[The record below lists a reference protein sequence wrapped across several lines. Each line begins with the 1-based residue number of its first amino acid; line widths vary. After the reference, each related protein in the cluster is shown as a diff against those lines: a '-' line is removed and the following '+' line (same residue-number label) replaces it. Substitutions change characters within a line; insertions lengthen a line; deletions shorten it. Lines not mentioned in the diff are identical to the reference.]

1 MPKKLFTMQK
11 HKLTKIVATI
21 SDRRCDVDFIRQ
33 LFEAGMNVAR
43 INTAHAEFEATRKMI
58 ANIRSVSK
66 TIAILIDTKGPE
78 IRTTDAADGFE
89 VKAGEFVYFL
99 GDTDKICENGM
110 IYVNRKGFEN
120 DVPLGKKILIDDG
133 DIAFETVA
141 RDENGLKCKV
151 LNSGKI
157 KSRKSVNV
165 PGVPINLPALSEKD
179 KKFIKLAVEED
190 ITFIAHSFVRCKED
204 VLCIQKILDKYN
216 SKIKIIAKIENQQGV
231 DNIDEILDHAYGIM
245 IARGDLGIEIEAE
258 RIPAIQKELNR
269 KAIDH
274 LKPVIVATQMLHTM
288 ISNPRPTRAE
298 VSDVANAIYDGAD
311 AVMLSGETAS
321 GQYPVEAVK
330 TMSKIALEVEHIKEK
345 LKENTHPVHVKSEIS
360 EFLSKTAVHASVELD
375 AKCIIADSFSGTT
388 IRNLAAYRGAKPI
401 YAMCYNENVIRELA
415 LSYGVYAHGV
425 KLNRSADDFIQSSVS
440 FVLNKGF
447 AEIDDK
453 VVLLAGSFGKG
464 NSATLIEVNYCC
476 NLVKRY

>member
-1 MPKKLFTMQK
+1 MKVQ
-11 HKLTKIVATI
+11 KLTKIVATI
-21 SDRRCDVDFIRQ
+21 SDRRCDVDFIRS
-33 LFEAGMNVAR
+33 LYDAGMNVAR
-43 INTAHAEFEATRKMI
+43 INTAHADFDATRQMI
-58 ANIRSVSK
+58 ANIRSVSNS
-66 TIAILIDTKGPE
+66 IAILIDTKGPE
-78 IRTTDAADGFE
+78 IRTTQASDGFAVNE
-89 VKAGEFVYFL
+89 GDTVYFAGSL
-99 GDTDKICENGM
+99 DKECGDGF
-110 IYVNRKGFEN
+110 IYVNRIGFEN
-120 DVPLGKKILIDDG
+120 DVPIGKRILIDNG
-133 DIAFETVA
+133 DIAFETID

-151 LNSGKI
+151 LNSGI
-157 KSRKSVNV
+157 VKSRKSVNV
-165 PGVPINLPALSEKD
+165 PGVPIKLPSLSEKD
-179 KKFIKLAVEED
+179 KKFIQLAIEED

-204 VLCIQKILDKYN
+204 VICIQQILDEAK

-288 ISNPRPTRAE
+288 INNPRPTRAE

-330 TMSKIALEVEHIKEK
+330 TMSKIAIEVEAIKEK

-360 EFLSKTAVHASVELD
+360 EFLCKNAVHASVELD
-375 AKCIIADSFSGTT
+375 ARCIIADSFSGTT

-401 YAMCYNENVIRELA
+401 YAMCYNENVVRELA
-415 LSYGVYAHGV
+415 LSYGVVAHSV

-440 FVLNKGF
+440 FVLNKQF

>member
-1 MPKKLFTMQK
+1 MQK

-21 SDRRCDVDFIRQ
+21 SDRRCDEDFIRQ
-33 LFEAGMNVAR
+33 LYEAGMNVAR
-43 INTAHAEFEATRKMI
+43 INTAHAEFDATRKMI
-58 ANIRSVSK
+58 ANIRNVSK
-66 TIAILIDTKGPE
+66 SIAILIDTKGPE
-78 IRTTDAADGFE
+78 IRTTDSVEGFE
-89 VKAGEFVYFL
+89 VKAGDFVHFL
-99 GDTDKICENGM
+99 GDKEKICENSL
-110 IYVNRKGFEN
+110 IYVNREGFEN

-133 DIAFETVA
+133 DIAFEAVS
-141 RDENGLKCKV
+141 RDEQGLKCKV

-157 KSRKSVNV
+157 KPRKSVNV

-179 KKFIKLAVEED
+179 KKFIQLAIEED
-190 ITFIAHSFVRCKED
+190 ITFIAHSFVRSKED
-204 VLCIQKILDKYN
+204 VLCIQKILDKHN

-231 DNIDEILDHAYGIM
+231 DNIDEILDYAYGIM

-258 RIPAIQKELNR
+258 RIPAIQKELNK
-269 KAIDH
+269 KAIEH

-288 ISNPRPTRAE
+288 INNPRPTRAE

-321 GQYPVEAVK
+321 GQYPIEAVK

-401 YAMCYNENVIRELA
+401 YAMCYNENVTRELA
-415 LSYGVYAHGV
+415 LSYGVYAHSV

-440 FVLNKGF
+440 FVLNKQF

-464 NSATLIEVNYCC
+464 NSATLIEINYCC

>member
-1 MPKKLFTMQK
+1 MQK

-21 SDRRCDVDFIRQ
+21 SDRRCDIDFIRS
-33 LFEAGMNVAR
+33 LYEAGMNVAR
-43 INTAHAEFEATRKMI
+43 INTAHADFDETRKMI
-58 ANIRSVSK
+58 ANIRSVSNS
-66 TIAILIDTKGPE
+66 IAILIDTKGPE
-78 IRTTDAADGFE
+78 IRTTDAGENFE
-89 VKAGEFVYFL
+89 VKAGEFVYFV
-99 GDTDKICENGM
+99 GDTEKVCENGV
-110 IYVNRKGFEN
+110 IYVNRVGFEN
-120 DVPLGKKILIDDG
+120 DIPLGKKILIDDG
-133 DIAFETVA
+133 DIAFEA
-141 RDENGLKCKV
+141 LDRDENGLKCKV

-179 KKFIKLAVEED
+179 KKFIKLAIEED

-204 VLCIQKILDKYN
+204 VICIQKILDKHN

-231 DNIDEILDHAYGIM
+231 DNIDEILHHAYGIM

-269 KAIDH
+269 KAIEH

-288 ISNPRPTRAE
+288 INNPRPTRAE

-360 EFLSKTAVHASVELD
+360 EFLARTAVHASVDLD

-401 YAMCYNENVIRELA
+401 YAMCYNENVVRELA
-415 LSYGVYAHGV
+415 LSYGVYAHSV
-425 KLNRSADDFIQSSVS
+425 RLNRSADDFIQSSVS
-440 FVLNKGF
+440 FVLNKQF

-453 VVLLAGSFGKG
+453 VILLAGSFGKG
-464 NSATLIEVNYCC
+464 NSATLIEINYCC

>member
-1 MPKKLFTMQK
+1 MKVK
-11 HKLTKIVATI
+11 KLTKIVATI
-21 SDRRCDVDFIRQ
+21 SDRRCDVDFIRS
-33 LFEAGMNVAR
+33 LYDAGMNVAR
-43 INTAHAEFEATRKMI
+43 INTAHADFDATRQMI
-58 ANIRSVSK
+58 ANIRSVSNS
-66 TIAILIDTKGPE
+66 IAILIDTKGPE
-78 IRTTDAADGFE
+78 IRTTPGGEGID
-89 VKAGEFVYFL
+89 VKEGDFVYFAGSNDKAC
-99 GDTDKICENGM
+99 GDGH
-110 IYVNRKGFEN
+110 IYVNRIGFEN
-120 DVPLGKKILIDDG
+120 DVPFGKKILIDDG
-133 DIAFETVA
+133 DIAFETVD

-151 LNSGKI
+151 LNSGFVKP
-157 KSRKSVNV
+157 RKSVNV
-165 PGVPINLPALSEKD
+165 PGVPIKLPSLSDKD
-179 KKFIKLAVEED
+179 RKFIQLAIEED

-204 VLCIQKILDKYN
+204 VICIQQILDEQK

-274 LKPVIVATQMLHTM
+274 LKPVIVATQMLHSM
-288 ISNPRPTRAE
+288 INNPRPTRAE

-330 TMSKIALEVEHIKEK
+330 TMSKIAIEVEAIKEK

-360 EFLSKTAVHASVELD
+360 EFLCKNAVHASVELD
-375 AKCIIADSFSGTT
+375 ARCIIADSFSGTT

-401 YAMCYNENVIRELA
+401 YAMCYNENVVRELA
-415 LSYGVYAHGV
+415 LSYGVVAHSV
-425 KLNRSADDFIQSSVS
+425 RLNRSADDFIQSSVS
-440 FVLNKGF
+440 FVLNKQF

>member
-1 MPKKLFTMQK
+1 MQK

-43 INTAHAEFEATRKMI
+43 INTAHAEFDATRQMI

-66 TIAILIDTKGPE
+66 SIAILIDTKGPE

-99 GDTDKICENGM
+99 GDTDKTCENGM

-141 RDENGLKCKV
+141 RDETGLKCKV

-157 KSRKSVNV
+157 KSHKSVNV

-179 KKFIKLAVEED
+179 KKFIKLAIEED
-190 ITFIAHSFVRCKED
+190 VTFIAHSFVRCKED
-204 VLCIQKILDKYN
+204 VICIQKILDKYD

-401 YAMCYNENVIRELA
+401 YAMCYNEYVIRELA

-425 KLNRSADDFIQSSVS
+425 KLNRSADDFIQTSVS
-440 FVLNKGF
+440 FVLNKHF

>member
-1 MPKKLFTMQK
+1 MQK

-21 SDRRCDVDFIRQ
+21 SDRRCDVDFIRE

-43 INTAHAEFEATRKMI
+43 INTAHAEFEATRQMI

-66 TIAILIDTKGPE
+66 SIAILIDTKGPE
-78 IRTTDAADGFE
+78 IRTTDASDGFE
-89 VKAGEFVYFL
+89 VKAGEFVYFV
-99 GDTDKICENGM
+99 GDTDKICENGV

-133 DIAFETVA
+133 DIAFETVG
-141 RDENGLKCKV
+141 RDEQGLKCKV

-179 KKFIKLAVEED
+179 KKFIKLAIEED
-190 ITFIAHSFVRCKED
+190 VTFIAHSFVRCKED
-204 VLCIQKILDKYN
+204 VICIQKILDKYD

-288 ISNPRPTRAE
+288 INNPRPTRAE

-321 GQYPVEAVK
+321 GQYPIEAVK
-330 TMSKIALEVEHIKEK
+330 TMSKIALEVENIKEK

-401 YAMCYNENVIRELA
+401 YAMCYNEYVIRELA

-425 KLNRSADDFIQSSVS
+425 KLNRSADDFIQTSVS
-440 FVLNKGF
+440 FVLNKHF

-464 NSATLIEVNYCC
+464 NSATLIEINYCC

>member
-1 MPKKLFTMQK
+1 MKIQ
-11 HKLTKIVATI
+11 KLTKIVATI
-21 SDRRCDVDFIRQ
+21 SDRRCDVDFIRSLYQ
-33 LFEAGMNVAR
+33 AGMNVAR
-43 INTAHAEFEATRKMI
+43 INTAHADFDATRQMI
-58 ANIRSVSK
+58 ANIRSVSNS
-66 TIAILIDTKGPE
+66 IAILIDTKGPE
-78 IRTTDAADGFE
+78 IRTTSAVDGYAVTE
-89 VKAGEFVYFL
+89 GETVYFA
-99 GDTDKICENGM
+99 GSVDKECGGGY
-110 IYVNRKGFEN
+110 IYVNRVGFEN
-120 DVPLGKKILIDDG
+120 DVPLGKRILIDDG
-133 DIAFETVA
+133 DIAFEAVD

-151 LNSGKI
+151 LNSGVI
-157 KSRKSVNV
+157 KSHKSVNV
-165 PGVPINLPALSEKD
+165 PGVPIKLPSLSEKD
-179 KKFIKLAVEED
+179 RKFIQLAIEED
-190 ITFIAHSFVRCKED
+190 ITFIAHSFVRSKED
-204 VLCIQKILDKYN
+204 VMCIQEILDAAQ

-258 RIPAIQKELNR
+258 RIPAIQKELNK
-269 KAIDH
+269 KAIEH

-288 ISNPRPTRAE
+288 INNPRPTRAE

-321 GQYPVEAVK
+321 GHYPVEAVK
-330 TMSKIALEVEHIKEK
+330 TMSKIAIEVEAIKEK

-360 EFLSKTAVHASVELD
+360 EFLCKTAVHASVELD
-375 AKCIIADSFSGTT
+375 ARCIIADSFSGTT

-401 YAMCYNENVIRELA
+401 YAMCYNENVVRELA
-415 LSYGVYAHGV
+415 LSYGVVAHSV
-425 KLNRSADDFIQSSVS
+425 RLNRSADDFIQSSVS
-440 FVLNKGF
+440 FVLNKQF

>member
-1 MPKKLFTMQK
+1 MQK

-43 INTAHAEFEATRKMI
+43 INTAHAEFDATRQMI

-66 TIAILIDTKGPE
+66 SIAILIDTKGPE

-99 GDTDKICENGM
+99 GDTDKTCENGM

-179 KKFIKLAVEED
+179 KKFIKLAIEED
-190 ITFIAHSFVRCKED
+190 VTFIAHSFVRCKED
-204 VLCIQKILDKYN
+204 VICIQKILDKYD

-321 GQYPVEAVK
+321 GQYPIEAVK

-401 YAMCYNENVIRELA
+401 YAMCYNEYVIRELA

-425 KLNRSADDFIQSSVS
+425 KLNRSADDFIQTSVS
-440 FVLNKGF
+440 FVLNKHF

>member
-1 MPKKLFTMQK
+1 MKVK
-11 HKLTKIVATI
+11 KLTKIVATI
-21 SDRRCDVDFIRQ
+21 SDRRCDVDFIRS
-33 LFEAGMNVAR
+33 LYDAGMNVAR
-43 INTAHAEFEATRKMI
+43 INTAHADFDATRQMI
-58 ANIRSVSK
+58 ANIRSVSNS
-66 TIAILIDTKGPE
+66 IAILIDTKGPE
-78 IRTTDAADGFE
+78 IRTTQAGDGFAVNE
-89 VKAGEFVYFL
+89 GDTVYFAGSL
-99 GDTDKICENGM
+99 DKECGDGF
-110 IYVNRKGFEN
+110 IYVNRIGFEN
-120 DVPLGKKILIDDG
+120 DVPFGKRILIDDG
-133 DIAFETVA
+133 DIAFETVD

-151 LNSGKI
+151 LNSGI
-157 KSRKSVNV
+157 VKSRKSVNV
-165 PGVPINLPALSEKD
+165 PGVPIKLPSLSEKD
-179 KKFIKLAVEED
+179 KKFIQLAIEED

-204 VLCIQKILDKYN
+204 VICIQQILDEAK

-288 ISNPRPTRAE
+288 INNPRPTRAE

-330 TMSKIALEVEHIKEK
+330 TMSKIAIEVEAIKEK

-360 EFLSKTAVHASVELD
+360 EFLCKNAVHASVELD
-375 AKCIIADSFSGTT
+375 ARCIIADSFSGTT

-401 YAMCYNENVIRELA
+401 YAMCYNENVVRELA
-415 LSYGVYAHGV
+415 LSYGVVAHSV

-440 FVLNKGF
+440 FVLNKQF

>member
-1 MPKKLFTMQK
+1 
-11 HKLTKIVATI
+11 
-21 SDRRCDVDFIRQ
+21 
-33 LFEAGMNVAR
+33 
-43 INTAHAEFEATRKMI
+43 
-58 ANIRSVSK
+58 
-66 TIAILIDTKGPE
+66 
-78 IRTTDAADGFE
+78 RTTQAGDGFAVTE
-89 VKAGEFVYFL
+89 GEFVYFVGSL
-99 GDTDKICENGM
+99 DKECGDGK
-110 IYVNRKGFEN
+110 IYVNRIGFEN
-120 DVPLGKKILIDDG
+120 DVPFGKKILIDDG
-133 DIAFETVA
+133 DIAFETVD

-151 LNSGKI
+151 LNSGVV

-165 PGVPINLPALSEKD
+165 PGVPIKLPSLSEKD
-179 KKFIKLAVEED
+179 KKFIQLAIEED

-204 VLCIQKILDKYN
+204 VICIQQILDESK

-288 ISNPRPTRAE
+288 INNPRPTRAE

-330 TMSKIALEVEHIKEK
+330 TMSKIAMEVEAIKEK

-360 EFLSKTAVHASVELD
+360 EFLCKNAVHASVELD
-375 AKCIIADSFSGTT
+375 ARCIIADSFSGTT

-401 YAMCYNENVIRELA
+401 YAMCYNENVVRELA
-415 LSYGVYAHGV
+415 LSYGVVAHSV
-425 KLNRSADDFIQSSVS
+425 RLNRSADDFIQSSVS
-440 FVLNKGF
+440 FVLNKQF

>member
-1 MPKKLFTMQK
+1 MQK

-21 SDRRCDVDFIRQ
+21 SDRRCDIDFIRS
-33 LFEAGMNVAR
+33 LYEAGMNVAR
-43 INTAHAEFEATRKMI
+43 INTAHADFDETRKMI
-58 ANIRSVSK
+58 ANIRSVSNS
-66 TIAILIDTKGPE
+66 IAILIDTKGPE
-78 IRTTDAADGFE
+78 IRTTDAGENFE
-89 VKAGEFVYFL
+89 VKAGEFVYFV
-99 GDTDKICENGM
+99 GDTEKVCENGV
-110 IYVNRKGFEN
+110 IYVNRVGFEN
-120 DVPLGKKILIDDG
+120 DIPLGKKILIDDG
-133 DIAFETVA
+133 DIAFEA
-141 RDENGLKCKV
+141 LDRDENGLKCKV
-151 LNSGKI
+151 LNNGKI

-179 KKFIKLAVEED
+179 KKFIKLAIEED
-190 ITFIAHSFVRCKED
+190 ITFIAHSFVRSKED
-204 VLCIQKILDKYN
+204 VICIQKILDNHN

-231 DNIDEILDHAYGIM
+231 DNIDEILHHAYGIM

-269 KAIDH
+269 KAIEH

-288 ISNPRPTRAE
+288 INNPRPTRAE

-360 EFLSKTAVHASVELD
+360 EFLARTAVHASVDLD

-401 YAMCYNENVIRELA
+401 YAMCYNENVVRELA
-415 LSYGVYAHGV
+415 LSYGVYAHSV
-425 KLNRSADDFIQSSVS
+425 RLNRSADDFIQSSVS
-440 FVLNKGF
+440 FVLNKQF

-453 VVLLAGSFGKG
+453 VILLAGSFGKG
-464 NSATLIEVNYCC
+464 NSATLIEINYCC

>member
-1 MPKKLFTMQK
+1 MQK

-21 SDRRCDVDFIRQ
+21 SDRRCDIDFIRS
-33 LFEAGMNVAR
+33 LYEAGMNVAR
-43 INTAHAEFEATRKMI
+43 INTAHADFDETRKMI
-58 ANIRSVSK
+58 ANIRSVSNS
-66 TIAILIDTKGPE
+66 IAILIDTKGPE
-78 IRTTDAADGFE
+78 IRTTDAGENFE
-89 VKAGEFVYFL
+89 VKAGEFVYFV
-99 GDTDKICENGM
+99 GDTEKVCENGV
-110 IYVNRKGFEN
+110 IYVNRVGFEN
-120 DVPLGKKILIDDG
+120 DIPLGKKILIDDG
-133 DIAFETVA
+133 DIAFEA
-141 RDENGLKCKV
+141 LDRDENGLKCKV
-151 LNSGKI
+151 LNNGKI

-179 KKFIKLAVEED
+179 KKFIKLAIEED
-190 ITFIAHSFVRCKED
+190 ITFIAHSFVRSKED
-204 VLCIQKILDKYN
+204 VICIQKILDKHN

-231 DNIDEILDHAYGIM
+231 DNIDEILHHAYGIM

-269 KAIDH
+269 KAIEH

-288 ISNPRPTRAE
+288 INNPRPTRAE

-360 EFLSKTAVHASVELD
+360 EFLARTAVHASVDLD

-401 YAMCYNENVIRELA
+401 YAMCYNENVVRELA
-415 LSYGVYAHGV
+415 LSYGVYAHSV
-425 KLNRSADDFIQSSVS
+425 RLNRSADDFIQSSVS
-440 FVLNKGF
+440 FVLNKQF

-453 VVLLAGSFGKG
+453 VILLAGSFGKG
-464 NSATLIEVNYCC
+464 NSATLIEINYCC

>member
-1 MPKKLFTMQK
+1 MKVQ
-11 HKLTKIVATI
+11 KLTKIVATI
-21 SDRRCDVDFIRQ
+21 SDRRCDVDFIRS
-33 LFEAGMNVAR
+33 LYEAGMNVAR
-43 INTAHAEFEATRKMI
+43 INTAHADFDATRQMI
-58 ANIRSVSK
+58 ANIRSVSNS
-66 TIAILIDTKGPE
+66 IAILIDTKGPE
-78 IRTTDAADGFE
+78 IRTTHTGEGFAVNEGDMVYFAGSQDKPCGDGF
-89 VKAGEFVYFL
+89 V
-99 GDTDKICENGM
+99 
-110 IYVNRKGFEN
+110 YVNRIGFEN
-120 DVPLGKKILIDDG
+120 DVPFGKKILIDDG
-133 DIAFETVA
+133 DIAFETVD

-151 LNSGKI
+151 LNTGFVRP
-157 KSRKSVNV
+157 RKSVNV
-165 PGVPINLPALSEKD
+165 PGVAIKLPSLSEKD
-179 KKFIKLAVEED
+179 KKFILLAIEED

-204 VLCIQKILDKYN
+204 VMCIQEILDAAK

-258 RIPAIQKELNR
+258 RIPAIQKELNK
-269 KAIDH
+269 KAIEH

-288 ISNPRPTRAE
+288 INNPRPTRAE

-330 TMSKIALEVEHIKEK
+330 TMSKIALEVEAIKEK

-360 EFLSKTAVHASVELD
+360 EFLCKNAVHASVELD
-375 AKCIIADSFSGTT
+375 ARCIIADSFSGTT

-401 YAMCYNENVIRELA
+401 YAMCYNENVVRELA
-415 LSYGVYAHGV
+415 LSYGVVAHSV
-425 KLNRSADDFIQSSVS
+425 RLNRSADDFIQSSVS
-440 FVLNKGF
+440 FVLNKQF

>member
-1 MPKKLFTMQK
+1 MSKS
-11 HKLTKIVATI
+11 KLTKIVATI
-21 SDRRCDVDFIRQ
+21 SDRRCDVDFIQ
-33 LFEAGMNVAR
+33 SLYDAGMNVAR
-43 INTAHAEFEATRKMI
+43 INTAHADFDAVRQMV
-58 ANIRSVSK
+58 ANIRQVSK
-66 TIAILIDTKGPE
+66 TIGIMIDTKGPE
-78 IRTTDAADGFE
+78 IRTTMAGDGFDVTE
-89 VKAGEFVYFL
+89 GDFVYFL
-99 GDTDKICENGM
+99 GDTEKVCEPGI
-110 IYVNRKGFEN
+110 IYVNRIGFEN
-120 DVPLGKKILIDDG
+120 DVPMGKKILIDDG
-133 DIAFETVA
+133 DIAFQTVA

-165 PGVPINLPALSEKD
+165 PGVAIKLPSLTEKD
-179 KKFIKLAVEED
+179 RKFIQLAIEED
-190 ITFIAHSFVRCKED
+190 LTFIAHSFVRSKQD
-204 VLCIQKILDKYN
+204 VLDIQEILDKAN

-231 DNIDEILDHAYGIM
+231 DNINEILDYAYGIM

-269 KAIDH
+269 TAINR

-288 ISNPRPTRAE
+288 INNPRPTRAE

-330 TMSKIALEVEHIKEK
+330 TMCKIALEVEAIKQK
-345 LKENTHPVHVKSEIS
+345 LNENTHPVHVKSEIS
-360 EFLSKTAVHASVELD
+360 EFLSKQAVHASVELD
-375 AKCIIADSFSGTT
+375 ARCIIADSFSGTT

-401 YAMCYNENVIRELA
+401 YAMCYNENVVRELA
-415 LSYGVYAHGV
+415 LSYGVYAHSV
-425 KLNRSADDFIQSSVS
+425 RLNRCVDDFIQSSVS
-440 FVLNKGF
+440 FVINKQY

-464 NSATLIEVNYCC
+464 NSATLIEINYCH

>member
-1 MPKKLFTMQK
+1 MQK

-21 SDRRCDVDFIRQ
+21 SDRRCDIDFIRS
-33 LFEAGMNVAR
+33 LYEAGMNVAR
-43 INTAHAEFEATRKMI
+43 INTAHADFDETRKMI
-58 ANIRSVSK
+58 ANIRSVSNS
-66 TIAILIDTKGPE
+66 IAILIDTKGPE
-78 IRTTDAADGFE
+78 IRTTDAGENFE
-89 VKAGEFVYFL
+89 VKAGEFVYFV
-99 GDTDKICENGM
+99 GDTEKVCENGV
-110 IYVNRKGFEN
+110 IYVNRVGFEN
-120 DVPLGKKILIDDG
+120 DIPLGKKILIDDG
-133 DIAFETVA
+133 DIAFEA
-141 RDENGLKCKV
+141 LDRDENGLKCKV

-179 KKFIKLAVEED
+179 KKFIKLAIEED
-190 ITFIAHSFVRCKED
+190 ITFIAHSFVRSKED
-204 VLCIQKILDKYN
+204 VICIQKILDKHN

-231 DNIDEILDHAYGIM
+231 DNIDEILHHAYGIM

-269 KAIDH
+269 KAIEH

-288 ISNPRPTRAE
+288 INNPRPTRAE

-360 EFLSKTAVHASVELD
+360 EFLARTAVHASVDLD

-401 YAMCYNENVIRELA
+401 YAMCYNENVVRELA
-415 LSYGVYAHGV
+415 LSYGVYAHSV
-425 KLNRSADDFIQSSVS
+425 RLNRSADDFIQSSVS
-440 FVLNKGF
+440 FVLNKQF

-453 VVLLAGSFGKG
+453 VILLAGSFGKG
-464 NSATLIEVNYCC
+464 NSATLIEINYCC